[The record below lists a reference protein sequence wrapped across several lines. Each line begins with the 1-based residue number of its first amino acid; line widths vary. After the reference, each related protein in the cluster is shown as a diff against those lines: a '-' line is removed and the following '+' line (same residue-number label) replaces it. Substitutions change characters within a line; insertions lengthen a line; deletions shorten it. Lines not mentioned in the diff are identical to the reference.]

1 MAERLQID
9 ENAVR
14 SEYNTYVR
22 RHPEAGGRQVVISR
36 DVAKLNAAARGG
48 NAMAVA
54 EENILRYLLERPAA
68 YGRVQKKIEAAYFTD
83 PKRRA
88 VYEEIERQYTAG
100 GQYTAA
106 AVQDAL
112 PPDIRNEAARILV
125 LEDVPLDEQVLV
137 DYVMRFRLAALQA
150 DYKKHSELAAAYSLH
165 DDPRLKDALA
175 ACKNLS
181 NEIKQLVLSTKK
193 GAHDNGN

>member
-1 MAERLQID
+1 M
-9 ENAVR
+9 
-14 SEYNTYVR
+14 
-22 RHPEAGGRQVVISR
+22 
-36 DVAKLNAAARGG
+36 
-48 NAMAVA
+48 
-54 EENILRYLLERPAA
+54 
-68 YGRVQKKIEAAYFTD
+68 
-83 PKRRA
+83 
-88 VYEEIERQYTAG
+88 
-100 GQYTAA
+100 
-106 AVQDAL
+106 
-112 PPDIRNEAARILV
+112 
-125 LEDVPLDEQVLV
+125 PLDEQVLV

>member
-1 MAERLQID
+1 M
-9 ENAVR
+9 
-14 SEYNTYVR
+14 YK
-22 RHPEAGGRQVVISR
+22 RQ
-36 DVAKLNAAARGG
+36 
-48 NAMAVA
+48 
-54 EENILRYLLERPAA
+54 ENILRYLLERPAA
-68 YGRVQKKIEAAYFTD
+68 YGRVQKKIEAACFTD

-88 VYEEIERQYTAG
+88 VYEEIERQYTAKG
-100 GQYTAA
+100 RYTAA

-125 LEDVPLDEQVLV
+125 LEDVPLDEQVLI

-165 DDPRLKDALA
+165 DDPRLKDELA

-193 GAHDNGN
+193 GAHNNGN